1 MKQHIL
7 IIRLVYGAALL
18 AALAGCGTTSATPTR
33 PTNLPQPTAVVVA
46 TTAPQPTAEPP
57 QPTTAA
63 AATQAPAG
71 ATDTTAAVQVVLDYY
86 NAIVQKQY
94 DAAYGLW
101 AQNGMASGQTRA
113 EFEQG
118 YAGTAGVSVLLDKP
132 TASHNA
138 VVVPSTILSV
148 LNQPNQDQKP
158 QRFTGTYTLSREGE
172 SWRIVSANI
181 TETDAAAEPP
191 AGTGDALQ
199 VLQAYYQAIDDANYP
214 RAYSYWEN
222 NGQAS
227 QQSYTVFVQGF
238 AETDKVA
245 LTMGQ
250 AQTNGAAGSAY
261 TEVPVVLVA
270 QQRDGSRQSFC
281 GHYTLRRTTVPPF
294 DTFGW
299 RIYSASILKLENAE
313 LDNDTIER
321 LLAGQCAAR

>member
-132 TASHNA
+132 TASQNG

-148 LNQPNQDQKP
+148 LNQSNHDQKP
-158 QRFTGTYTLSREGE
+158 QRFTGSYTVSREGE
-172 SWRIVSANI
+172 SWRIVRATI
-181 TETDAAAEPP
+181 TETDAAAGPP
-191 AGTGDALQ
+191 ASTGDALQ
-199 VLQAYYQAIDDANYP
+199 LLQAYYQAIDVGNYP

-238 AETDKVA
+238 AQTDKVA
-245 LTMGQ
+245 LTVGR
-250 AQTNGAAGSAY
+250 ARTNGAAGSAY
-261 TEVPVVLVA
+261 TEVPVVVVA
-270 QQRDGSRQSFC
+270 QQQDGSRQSFC
-281 GHYTLRRTTVPPF
+281 GHYTLRRTNVPPF

-299 RIYSASILKLENAE
+299 RIEQASILKLEHAD
-313 LDNDTIER
+313 LDNTTIQR